1 MRYVKNWHGFAG
13 LSKRLPAALLPIM
26 LMLALCCMNC
36 AGPKMSRDTHASQPV
51 PDPVVRDRLV
61 PVYLSPDSALLTA
74 LFECDSTGRVLM
86 REVEELKGKAM
97 ETDLSFK
104 DGKLDYKV
112 KVAPDTVY
120 VPGKDSIIYVPQPV
134 EVAVNRLTWWQETW
148 MRIGKIS
155 ISILALLLGLK
166 GVRKLLKRN

>member
-1 MRYVKNWHGFAG
+1 M
-13 LSKRLPAALLPIM
+13 SK
-26 LMLALCCMNC
+26 
-36 AGPKMSRDTHASQPV
+36 GTHVSQPV
-51 PDPVVRDRLV
+51 SEPVVRERLV

-86 REVEELKGKAM
+86 QEVDELKGKTM

-112 KVAPDTVY
+112 KAVPDTVY
-120 VPGKDSIIYVPQPV
+120 VPGKDSIIYIPQPV
-134 EVAVNRLTWWQETW
+134 EVEVNRLTWWQETW

-166 GVRKLLKRN
+166 GVRKLLKRD

>member
-13 LSKRLPAALLPIM
+13 LSKRRTAALLPIM

-36 AGPKMSRDTHASQPV
+36 AGPKMSRGTHASPPV

-86 REVEELKGKAM
+86 RQVEELKGKVM

-104 DGKLDYKV
+104 DGKLDYKA

-120 VPGKDSIIYVPQPV
+120 VPGKDSIIYVPQPI

-155 ISILALLLGLK
+155 ISILALWLGLK
-166 GVRKLLKRN
+166 SVRKLLKRN

>member
-1 MRYVKNWHGFAG
+1 M
-13 LSKRLPAALLPIM
+13 SK
-26 LMLALCCMNC
+26 
-36 AGPKMSRDTHASQPV
+36 GTHVSQPV
-51 PDPVVRDRLV
+51 SEPVVRERLV

-86 REVEELKGKAM
+86 QEVDELKGKTM

-104 DGKLDYKV
+104 DGKLDYKAKAV
-112 KVAPDTVY
+112 PDTVY
-120 VPGKDSIIYVPQPV
+120 VPGKDSIIYIPQPV
-134 EVAVNRLTWWQETW
+134 EVEVNRLTWLQETW

-166 GVRKLLKRN
+166 GVRKLLKRD

>member
-1 MRYVKNWHGFAG
+1 M
-13 LSKRLPAALLPIM
+13 SK
-26 LMLALCCMNC
+26 
-36 AGPKMSRDTHASQPV
+36 GTHVSQPV
-51 PDPVVRDRLV
+51 SEPVVRERLV

-86 REVEELKGKAM
+86 QEVDELKGKTM

-104 DGKLDYKV
+104 DGKLDYKAKTV
-112 KVAPDTVY
+112 PDTVY
-120 VPGKDSIIYVPQPV
+120 VPGKDSIIYIPQPV
-134 EVAVNRLTWWQETW
+134 EVEVNRLTWWQETW